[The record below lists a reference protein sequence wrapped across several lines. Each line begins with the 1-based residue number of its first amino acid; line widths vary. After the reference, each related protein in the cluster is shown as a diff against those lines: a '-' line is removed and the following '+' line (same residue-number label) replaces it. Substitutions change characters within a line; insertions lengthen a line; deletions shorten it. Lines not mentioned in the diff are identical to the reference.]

1 MNQGTFAGRLGRDA
15 DLRQG
20 DTPAKSVANFSV
32 AVDVGWGDKK
42 RTLWIACAVW
52 GERAEKL
59 AQYLTKGTSVT
70 VSGDVDLRQYEK
82 RDKTAG
88 AELTLNVQRLTLQ
101 GGGQGGSQGS
111 KESRDGEGTSQ
122 PSSSRQETKTPA
134 VKDGGE
140 FDDDIPF

>member
-1 MNQGTFAGRLGRDA
+1 MNHGTFAGYLGRNA

-32 AVDVGWGDKK
+32 AVNVGFGEKK
-42 RTLWIACAVW
+42 RTLWIGCAIW

-59 AQYLTKGTSVT
+59 AQYLTKGSAVT

-82 RDKTAG
+82 KDKTSG
-88 AELTLNVQRLTLQ
+88 AEITCNVQRITLQ
-101 GGGQGGSQGS
+101 GGGERAERDPPQTIAEKSQG
-111 KESRDGEGTSQ
+111 KA
-122 PSSSRQETKTPA
+122 PA
-134 VKDGGE
+134 DKGE